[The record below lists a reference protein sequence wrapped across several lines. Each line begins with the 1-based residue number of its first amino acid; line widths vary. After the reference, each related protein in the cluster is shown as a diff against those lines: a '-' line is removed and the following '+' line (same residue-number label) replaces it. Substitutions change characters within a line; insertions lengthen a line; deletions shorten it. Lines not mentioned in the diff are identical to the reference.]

1 MAFLRKKMAI
11 LTGSRQ
17 LFEFFL
23 REKIIFV
30 PQGNFMNEKNPF
42 IDQIKEK
49 VQKARTVIKDTVQ
62 EVVDESGLSTKEGR
76 EKILK
81 KAKDVADKA
90 KESVIHTAQRGTSA
104 TKKAANQTIKIAQV
118 KSEKIKTTIKD
129 KVDNLKVDK
138 VTGKKSVK
146 GAVIVAVDD
155 ADTHCAYYTLEQE
168 YYMMEACIESCGP
181 DHVGKCAVKIK
192 EFECLEKKDY
202 FEAQNDL
209 DYSCPIGNSYRY

>member
-1 MAFLRKKMAI
+1 
-11 LTGSRQ
+11 
-17 LFEFFL
+17 
-23 REKIIFV
+23 
-30 PQGNFMNEKNPF
+30 MNEKNPF

-62 EVVDESGLSTKEGR
+62 EVVDDSGLSTKEGR
-76 EKILK
+76 EEILK
-81 KAKDVADKA
+81 RAKNVADKA

-146 GAVIVAVDD
+146 GAAIVAAGLAVGGVGVGAGVAVDD

>member
-1 MAFLRKKMAI
+1 M
-11 LTGSRQ
+11 S
-17 LFEFFL
+17 
-23 REKIIFV
+23 
-30 PQGNFMNEKNPF
+30 EKNPF
-42 IDQIKEK
+42 INQIKEK
-49 VQKARTVIKDTVQ
+49 VQKAGTVIKDTVQ
-62 EVVDESGLSTKEGR
+62 
-76 EKILK
+76 
-81 KAKDVADKA
+81 DVADKA

-104 TKKAANQTIKIAQV
+104 TKKAANQTIRMAQA
-118 KSEKIKTTIKD
+118 KSEKIKTSIKD
-129 KVDNLKVDK
+129 KVDTMKANKI
-138 VTGKKSVK
+138 TEKKSVK
-146 GAVIVAVDD
+146 GAAIVAAGLAVGGVGIGAGVAVDD